1 MTIDGNFLLQF
12 WGKTPKQGD
21 PPERYHP
28 AIYHM
33 LDVAFVAEALLHN
46 GAPRLRRALLHAWEG
61 CDSDALI
68 AWLPFLIATHDLG
81 KISAAFQG
89 QAKPT
94 AKDDRAR
101 RQRERLLASKI
112 PLGETSGDPH
122 HSLVSAHYLWQHLAR
137 HEQAVSRTLR
147 LALRDAM

>member
-1 MTIDGNFLLQF
+1 MTIDDNILLQF

-46 GAPRLRRALLHAWEG
+46 GAPRLRRALLHTWDG
-61 CDSDALI
+61 CDADALL

-89 QAKPT
+89 QAKQEDT
-94 AKDDRAR
+94 R
-101 RQRERLLASKI
+101 RQRERLI
-112 PLGETSGDPH
+112 N
-122 HSLVSAHYLWQHLAR
+122 
-137 HEQAVSRTLR
+137 
-147 LALRDAM
+147 